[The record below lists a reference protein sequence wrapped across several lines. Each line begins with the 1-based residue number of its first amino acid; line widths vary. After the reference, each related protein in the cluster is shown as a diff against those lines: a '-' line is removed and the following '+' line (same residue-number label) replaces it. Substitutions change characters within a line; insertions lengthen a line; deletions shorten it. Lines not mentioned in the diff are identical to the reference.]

1 MLVLRLTDLTSGK
14 EFSCRKVKK
23 SRKAS
28 RQKRLYEVRLANMPV
43 RALTRQEQSSGLF
56 VTVDFAVQSV
66 QNHARVSQHPNVLAL
81 HEACEDHK
89 YVYSITEYCDGSI
102 LSSQRGG
109 HVGESQ

>member
-1 MLVLRLTDLTSGK
+1 
-14 EFSCRKVKK
+14 
-23 SRKAS
+23 
-28 RQKRLYEVRLANMPV
+28 MPV

-66 QNHARVSQHPNVLAL
+66 RNHARVSRHPNVLAL
-81 HEACEDHK
+81 HEAYEDHK

-109 HVGESQ
+109 HVGQESVAGSAIAAS